1 MATITYTVTVA
12 SGTNQYGTGNK
23 FYINGAVSPDL
34 NLVEG
39 NTYIFDQSD
48 STNATGGGHILAFST
63 SANNSPAAPYTT
75 GVTTT
80 GTPGSSGAN
89 TTIVVATY
97 APTLYYYCT
106 NHSGMGATAFT
117 PAAGSI
123 SNQATFESTFTIDEV
138 IEDAYER
145 CGVQGITGYQLKT
158 ARRSLNILFQEWGNR
173 GIHYWEVGNTNVL
186 LVQGQAEYT
195 FYRSTADGASS
206 TTAGGT
212 STTSTYGLA
221 DILEA
226 SYRQNYNNT
235 SQSDSPLTKVD
246 RSTYT
251 AFSNKTALGTPSQF
265 WVQRFIDKTT
275 MTLYQTPDSS
285 AAGNYIYINFVKRIT
300 DAGAYDNVGDIP
312 NRFVPCMV
320 SGLAY
325 YLAQKWALERVQQL
339 KLLYEDELSRAL
351 AEDGSP
357 TSAFISPKTY
367 YPTAS

>member
-23 FYINGAVSPDL
+23 FYINGSVSPDL
-34 NLVEG
+34 NLIEG

-48 STNATGGGHILAFST
+48 STNGTHFLAFST

-75 GVTTT
+75 GVTVT
-80 GTPGSSGAN
+80 GTPGTDGK

-106 NHSGMGATAFT
+106 AHAGMGATAFT

-123 SNQATFESTFTIDEV
+123 SNQSTFESTFTIDEV
-138 IEDAYER
+138 IED
-145 CGVQGITGYQLKT
+145 
-158 ARRSLNILFQEWGNR
+158 
-173 GIHYWEVGNTNVL
+173 WEVGNTNVL
-186 LVQGQAEYT
+186 LVQGQSEYT

-235 SQSDSPLTKVD
+235 NQSDSPLTKVD

-285 AAGNYIYINFVKRIT
+285 AAGNYVYVNFVKRIT
-300 DAGAYDNVGDIP
+300 DAGAFDNVGDIP

-320 SGLAY
+320 SGLAF
-325 YLAQKWALERVQQL
+325 YLSQKWALDRTQQL

-357 TSAFISPKTY
+357 TSAFITPKTY